1 MKKIL
6 KINEYN
12 TTNFEISDI
21 CELMYSML
29 NKLLRS
35 EYVLI
40 YSSLYNSKDMLYQIF
55 RDYDDVEEFLSNIKS
70 SVDNKDFYGIYD
82 PINKIIGTLINNK
95 YKK

>member
-1 MKKIL
+1 
-6 KINEYN
+6 
-12 TTNFEISDI
+12 
-21 CELMYSML
+21 
-29 NKLLRS
+29 
-35 EYVLI
+35 
-40 YSSLYNSKDMLYQIF
+40 MLYQIF